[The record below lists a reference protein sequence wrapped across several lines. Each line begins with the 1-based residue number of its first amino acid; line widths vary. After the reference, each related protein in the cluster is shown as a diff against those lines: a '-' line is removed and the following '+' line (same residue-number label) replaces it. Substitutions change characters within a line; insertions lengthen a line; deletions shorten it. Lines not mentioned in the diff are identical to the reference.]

1 MFRFCRKEGKKKKAS
16 ARMIGSTAELNI
28 KSWMVWMDHG
38 MVLLE
43 QINDDDTIGVV
54 IILCP

>member
-1 MFRFCRKEGKKKKAS
+1 
-16 ARMIGSTAELNI
+16 MIGSTAELNI